1 MTQRTESTPATPLP
15 SAMERRRLREAK
27 SLTQEQ
33 VAAAL
38 GVTRET
44 VESWE
49 SGRRDPQRDKRAAY
63 AELLASSAGAHTP
76 EAAPG
81 PAAEPAVPGGD
92 TPGHPSQGTGH
103 NTPEDAPHPAAEP
116 AVPGGDTPGHPSQ
129 GTGHNTPED
138 PPHPAAEPAVPGG
151 DVPGRSP
158 QGAERNEPE
167 EVPVPERSAP
177 EETPRRGTDSE
188 APAPALPPA
197 PAPPREPEPAPEP
210 APSQEP
216 APEPE
221 PTPAEAFD
229 TLCTRSAPAILA
241 QTYLLTGSR
250 RLSRESVEYAFHLA
264 WQRWPEVATD
274 RDPAGWVRA
283 VAHEY
288 ATSPW
293 HRLRLTRK
301 RPDLPSG
308 DRDRRVLLDALLAL
322 PPRHRRTLLLHDG
335 LGLVLPDTA
344 AETEASTRA
353 AANRLLNARA
363 AVAQRLPALAN
374 ARTPAEQSALFHER
388 LNDLAETGPVPPVR
402 LPPARAVRR
411 ASERRTR
418 FWTQATACFTA
429 ALMGATGFTLTTA
442 PTRYEPTPAPGEPVG
457 GVPVYAG
464 PQTLSPQDEELR
476 DKLRTAPTNG
486 SYRLLP
492 ETH

>member
-1 MTQRTESTPATPLP
+1 MTQRTESTSATPLP

-27 SLTQEQ
+27 SLSQEQ

-44 VESWE
+44 VASWE
-49 SGRRDPQRDKRAAY
+49 SGRSNPKRDKRAAY
-63 AELLASSAGAHTP
+63 AELLASSDEP
-76 EAAPG
+76 
-81 PAAEPAVPGGD
+81 PAAA
-92 TPGHPSQGTGH
+92 
-103 NTPEDAPHPAAEP
+103 
-116 AVPGGDTPGHPSQ
+116 
-129 GTGHNTPED
+129 
-138 PPHPAAEPAVPGG
+138 PAVPGG

-158 QGAERNEPE
+158 QDAERNEPE

-177 EETPRRGTDSE
+177 EETPRRGTGPE
-188 APAPALPPA
+188 APAPAPA
-197 PAPPREPEPAPEP
+197 PAPPQEPEPAPAPTIPTPTPIPTPPSSEPP
-210 APSQEP
+210 APP
-216 APEPE
+216 
-221 PTPAEAFD
+221 PTPADAFD
-229 TLCTRSAPAILA
+229 TLCTRSAPAVLA

-301 RPDLPSG
+301 RPDLPPG

-322 PPRHRRTLLLHDG
+322 PPRHRRTLLLYDG
-335 LGLVLPDTA
+335 LGLGLPDTA

-363 AVAQRLPALAN
+363 VVAQRLPALAN

-388 LNDLAETGPVPPVR
+388 LNDLAETGPVPPVG

-411 ASERRTR
+411 GSERRTR

-429 ALMGATGFTLTTA
+429 AIIGATGFTLTTA

-486 SYRLLP
+486 PHRLVP